1 MFPVSAVEPPPPRE
15 GGPGC
20 LEGVFEAGGQVV
32 GLLDLTRVFARSL
45 SEWGIALEARTAT
58 ERHERV
64 TGDDSP
70 PSEVGVIK
78 ILVVD
83 DAIFMRSMIRD
94 IFARGPFVIAGEA
107 ENGVEAVRLYQELR
121 PDLTTMDIVMPQMDG
136 ITALREIIRFDPAA
150 KVVMCSALGQ
160 EALIAES
167 IEAGACDFIVKPFQ
181 PSRVL
186 KVVQSVLG
194 LDDQLRPPA
203 SPGRPGEGR

>member
-1 MFPVSAVEPPPPRE
+1 VS
-15 GGPGC
+15 
-20 LEGVFEAGGQVV
+20 
-32 GLLDLTRVFARSL
+32 
-45 SEWGIALEARTAT
+45 
-58 ERHERV
+58 
-64 TGDDSP
+64 
-70 PSEVGVIK
+70 IK
-78 ILVVD
+78 ILIVD

-94 IFARGPFVIAGEA
+94 IFARSPFVIAGEA

-136 ITALREIIRFDPAA
+136 ITALREIMRLDPGA

-167 IEAGACDFIVKPFQ
+167 IEAGARDFIVKPFQ

-194 LDDQLRPPA
+194 LDDQLQPLA
-203 SPGRPGEGR
+203 SPSRPGEPR

>member
-1 MFPVSAVEPPPPRE
+1 LRVEAAVS
-15 GGPGC
+15 
-20 LEGVFEAGGQVV
+20 
-32 GLLDLTRVFARSL
+32 
-45 SEWGIALEARTAT
+45 
-58 ERHERV
+58 
-64 TGDDSP
+64 
-70 PSEVGVIK
+70 IK

-94 IFARGPFVIAGEA
+94 IFARGPFIISGEA
-107 ENGVEAVRLYQELR
+107 ENGTEAVRLYRELR

-136 ITALREIIRFDPAA
+136 ITALKEIMRMDPGA

-167 IEAGACDFIVKPFQ
+167 IEAGARDFIIKPFQ

-194 LDDQLRPPA
+194 LDEQFQPMASLRP
-203 SPGRPGEGR
+203 RGEAR